1 MFLGSGR
8 CMVDVSARSRSNEML
23 SRCDFGRECFFLA
36 FPVASPSM
44 LSVLDRQEVWHMEC
58 GCSEW
63 MLLIVNQLSV
73 FFNLLLGVGK
83 TSLGHLILKGSSI
96 ARPSQTVAPHG
107 QCEGITFFGFWF
119 SKVMLFSSIV
129 CQHVSSICGFTKTFR
144 NRPVGCLFF
153 TEKLAVQMSLRS
165 AELYP

>member
-8 CMVDVSARSRSNEML
+8 CMVDVSARSRSNETL

-96 ARPSQTVAPHG
+96 ARPSQTVAPHS

-119 SKVMLFSSIV
+119 SKVMLSLA
-129 CQHVSSICGFTKTFR
+129 
-144 NRPVGCLFF
+144 LF
-153 TEKLAVQMSLRS
+153 ASMSLVYVDSQRHFVIDLWDVS
-165 AELYP
+165 FLQRN